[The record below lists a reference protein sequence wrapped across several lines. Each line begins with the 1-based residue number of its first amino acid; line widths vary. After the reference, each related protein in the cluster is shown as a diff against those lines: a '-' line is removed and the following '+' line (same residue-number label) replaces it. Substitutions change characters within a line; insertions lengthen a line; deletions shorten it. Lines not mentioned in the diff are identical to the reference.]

1 MRKIPKFRNNE
12 EAMRFWQTHSFKDYN
27 IDTREAEI
35 RFVKKPKKTVAI
47 RLDPE
52 DIKAVERIANRK
64 GLSYTS
70 LLRMW
75 IKEHLAKE
83 GQHVA

>member
-1 MRKIPKFRNNE
+1 MRKIPKFKSDE
-12 EAMRFWQTHSFKDYN
+12 EARKFWQTHSFKDYN

-35 RFVKKPKKTVAI
+35 KFVKKAKKTVAI
-47 RLDPE
+47 RLAPE
-52 DIKAVERIANRK
+52 DIEAVERIAERM

-75 IKEHLAKE
+75 IREQLVKQ
-83 GQHVA
+83 GQHIA

>member
-1 MRKIPKFRNNE
+1 MRKIPKFRSDE
-12 EAMRFWQTHSFKDYN
+12 EARKFWQSHSFKDYKAE
-27 IDTREAEI
+27 TSEAQI
-35 RFVKKPKKTVAI
+35 KFVKKPKKTVAI
-47 RLDPE
+47 RIAPE
-52 DIKAVERIANRK
+52 DTKAVERIAERM

-83 GQHVA
+83 GHVA